1 MIRSHGLLRQRRT
14 NISHIYNAAAMQEN
28 RMEDAKMRLFGKVV
42 RYPVVDDKKLN
53 SLDKSAV
60 TFSFSSL
67 IFQQYKIGFKQE
79 LT

>member
-1 MIRSHGLLRQRRT
+1 
-14 NISHIYNAAAMQEN
+14 MQLPLQETG
-28 RMEDAKMRLFGKVV
+28 EKMASV
-42 RYPVVDDKKLN
+42 YPVVDDKQLN
-53 SLDKSAV
+53 SLRKSVV